1 VDKESDLSNEFHIAL
16 DAVLPPA
23 PWLAAAVR
31 QHLRRERP
39 RRRPADRMALRFPRN
54 AQRVAAVL
62 LLIVLAATAMGAFL
76 VAHHAFIVPAGPK
89 GTIEIGSDM
98 PTSGADASWG
108 LPTQYGEAFA
118 IAQAGSVRG
127 FTLKFVPY
135 DDAVNGLHDATKG
148 AENVQLMV
156 ADHQLLGMVGPFH
169 GSVAPAEIRVANAA
183 GLAMIS
189 PANHDDCLT
198 IPFDYCPTYDGF
210 TPASLRPTGINNY
223 FRIAA
228 ADAFQGPA
236 IADFAYD
243 TLGLR
248 RIAVW
253 DDMASFGT
261 GTVAAD
267 AFAVEFVKKG
277 GSVVARK
284 GFDTSTQKAPDFRSW
299 LKSAKAAG
307 AQAIYAG
314 ADSRTYGCI
323 ARAQS
328 QGIFPAD
335 SYYLGPDYISGHN
348 YGIAD
353 QQCVTDAGAMAN
365 DHMYASVVVGD
376 ADLNPSAA
384 ATVAAY
390 KRAHPDPA
398 DMNAFTFA
406 GYDAAAILID
416 AIGRAIDANGG
427 KVPTRQQVVDQL
439 AQTTNYKGL
448 TGTYTFNADG
458 DPTTPTL
465 QIQQDQGG
473 TWTPIKNATVAGPL
487 G

>member
-1 VDKESDLSNEFHIAL
+1 VDNERHLSNEFHIAL

-23 PWLAAAVR
+23 PWLEAAVR
-31 QHLRRERP
+31 QHLRRERS
-39 RRRPADRMALRFPRN
+39 RRRPADRVSIRLPRN
-54 AQRVAAVL
+54 VQRVAAVL
-62 LLIVLAATAMGAFL
+62 LLIVLAATAMGVFL
-76 VAHHAFIVPAGPK
+76 LAHHAFLVPAGPK

-98 PTSGADASWG
+98 PTSGADASNG
-108 LPTQYGEAFA
+108 LPIQYGEAFA
-118 IAQAGSVRG
+118 VAKAGSVRG

-135 DDAVNGLHDATKG
+135 DDAVNGAHDPTKG
-148 AENVQLMV
+148 AENVLLMI
-156 ADHQLLGMVGPFH
+156 ARPNLLGFVGPFH
-169 GSVAPAEIRVANAA
+169 GGVAAAEIPVANQA

-189 PANHDDCLT
+189 PATHDDCLT
-198 IPFDYCPTYDGF
+198 IAFDYCQSDYRY
-210 TPASLRPTGINNY
+210 TPASLRPTGKNTF

-243 TLGLR
+243 ELGLR

-253 DDMASFGT
+253 DNMERVGIFAGV
-261 GTVAAD
+261 VAAD
-267 AFAVEFVKKG
+267 TFTIEFTKKG
-277 GSVVARK
+277 GIVVARR
-284 GFDTSTQKAPDFRSW
+284 GFDTSTGTAPDFHSW

-314 ADSRTYGCI
+314 AATATYGCV

-328 QGIFPAD
+328 QDIFPAD
-335 SYYLGPDYISGHN
+335 SYYFGPDWISGTN

-353 QQCVTDAGAMAN
+353 QQCITDAGAMAN

-376 ADLNPSAA
+376 ANLNPGAE
-384 ATVAAY
+384 ATIAAY
-390 KRAHPDPA
+390 EKTHPDPA
-398 DMNAFTFA
+398 DTNAFTFA

-427 KVPTRQQVVDQL
+427 KMPTRQQVVDQL
-439 AQTTNYKGL
+439 ALTTNYQGV
-448 TGTYTFNADG
+448 TGTYTFNAGG

-465 QIQQDQGG
+465 QIQQNQGG
-473 TWTPIKNATVAGPL
+473 TWTPIKNITVAGS
-487 G
+487 